1 MLISSPGIIL
11 SKVRYQDND
20 LIVKCLTRDL
30 GVVSYMIKNISMSKK
45 SKNKFAFFQLLNILD
60 LETNYNPNRSI
71 QYIKDLKVKYN
82 FTSLHTNI
90 YKSSVVMF
98 LSEILSNIIHIET
111 KDMELFDFIEK
122 SLIWYDKSENSSTFY
137 LIFLMKITHYLG
149 FYPDCTNMSYNYF
162 NLEEGLFE
170 SSKNSQYVIEGSSL
184 VLFKTILGI
193 KFDSN
198 KLPFIDKTNKKDIL
212 KNILIYFKLHV
223 DGFKDPKSLKV
234 LNQIFAD

>member
-1 MLISSPGIIL
+1 MLISSPAIIL

-60 LETNYNPNRSI
+60 LETNYNSNRSI

-98 LSEILSNIIHIET
+98 LSEILSNIIHVET

-122 SLIWYDKSENSSTFY
+122 SLIWYDKSEDSSTFY

-149 FYPDCTNMSYNYF
+149 FYPDCTNMNYNYF

>member
-1 MLISSPGIIL
+1 
-11 SKVRYQDND
+11 
-20 LIVKCLTRDL
+20 
-30 GVVSYMIKNISMSKK
+30 
-45 SKNKFAFFQLLNILD
+45 
-60 LETNYNPNRSI
+60 
-71 QYIKDLKVKYN
+71 
-82 FTSLHTNI
+82 
-90 YKSSVVMF
+90 
-98 LSEILSNIIHIET
+98 
-111 KDMELFDFIEK
+111 
-122 SLIWYDKSENSSTFY
+122 
-137 LIFLMKITHYLG
+137 MKITHYLG

-212 KNILIYFKLHV
+212 KNILTYFKLHV
-223 DGFKDPKSLKV
+223 DGFKDLKSLKV

>member
-122 SLIWYDKSENSSTFY
+122 SLIWYDKSEDSSTFY

-193 KFDSN
+193 KFDTT

>member
-1 MLISSPGIIL
+1 MIISTSAIIL

-30 GVVSYMIKNISMSKK
+30 GVVSYMVKNISTSKK

-60 LETNYNPNRSI
+60 LESNYNPNRSI
-71 QYIKDLKVKYN
+71 QYIKDLKIRYN

-98 LSEILSNIIHIET
+98 LSDILSNIIHNES
-111 KDMELFDFIEK
+111 KDLELFDFIEE
-122 SLIWYDKSENSSTFY
+122 SFIWYDKSEDSSSFY

-162 NLEEGLFE
+162 NLEEGLVE
-170 SSKNSQYVIEGSSL
+170 TSKNSKYVIQGGSL

-198 KLPFIDKTNKKDIL
+198 YLPFIDKINKKDIL

>member
-1 MLISSPGIIL
+1 MIVSTSAIIL

-30 GVVSYMIKNISMSKK
+30 GVISYMVKNISTSKN

-60 LETNYNPNRSI
+60 LESNYNPNRSI
-71 QYIKDLKVKYN
+71 QYIKDLKIRYN

-98 LSEILSNIIHIET
+98 LSEILSNIIHNES
-111 KDMELFDFIEK
+111 KDLELFDFIEE
-122 SLIWYDKSENSSTFY
+122 SFIWYDKSEDSSSFY

-170 SSKNSQYVIEGSSL
+170 TSKNSKYAIQGDSL

-198 KLPFIDKTNKKDIL
+198 NLPFIDKINKKDIL

-223 DGFKDPKSLKV
+223 DGFKDPKSLIV

>member
-1 MLISSPGIIL
+1 MLVSSSAIVL

-20 LIVKCLTRDL
+20 LIIKCLTRDL
-30 GVVSYMIKNISMSKK
+30 VVVSYMVKNISVSKK

-60 LETNYNPNRSI
+60 LETNFNPNRSI
-71 QYIKDLKVKYN
+71 QYIKDLKIKYT
-82 FTSLHTNI
+82 FKSLHTNI

-98 LSEILSNIIHIET
+98 LSEILSTIIHNEI
-111 KDMELFDFIEK
+111 KDIELFDFIES
-122 SLIWYDKSENSSTFY
+122 SLIWYDKSEESSAFY
-137 LIFLMKITHYLG
+137 LIFLMQMTDYLG
-149 FYPDCTNMSYNYF
+149 FYPDCTNMHYNYF

-170 SSKNSQYVIEGSSL
+170 NSKNSKYVIKGSSL

-198 KLPFIDKTNKKDIL
+198 KLPFIDKIKKKDIL
-212 KNILIYFKLHV
+212 KNILIYYKLHV

>member
-1 MLISSPGIIL
+1 MIISTSAIIL

-30 GVVSYMIKNISMSKK
+30 GVISYMVKNISTSKN

-60 LETNYNPNRSI
+60 LESNYNPNRSI
-71 QYIKDLKVKYN
+71 QYIKDLKIRYN

-98 LSEILSNIIHIET
+98 LSEILSNIIHNES
-111 KDMELFDFIEK
+111 KDLELFDFIEE
-122 SLIWYDKSENSSTFY
+122 SFIWYDKSEDSSSFY

-170 SSKNSQYVIEGSSL
+170 TSKNSKYVIQGDSL

-198 KLPFIDKTNKKDIL
+198 KLPFIDKINKKDIL

-223 DGFKDPKSLKV
+223 DGFKDPKSLIV

>member
-1 MLISSPGIIL
+1 MLISSPAIIL

-98 LSEILSNIIHIET
+98 LSEILSKIIHIET

-122 SLIWYDKSENSSTFY
+122 SLIWYDKSEDSSTFY

-193 KFDSN
+193 KFDTN

-234 LNQIFAD
+234 LKQIFAD

>member
-1 MLISSPGIIL
+1 MLISSPAIIL

-60 LETNYNPNRSI
+60 LETNYNSNRSI

-98 LSEILSNIIHIET
+98 LSEILSNIIHVET

-122 SLIWYDKSENSSTFY
+122 SLIWYDKSEDSSTFY

-149 FYPDCTNMSYNYF
+149 FYPDCTNMNYNYF

-193 KFDSN
+193 KFDNN

-212 KNILIYFKLHV
+212 KNILTYFKLHV
-223 DGFKDPKSLKV
+223 DGFKDLKSLKV

>member
-122 SLIWYDKSENSSTFY
+122 SLIWYDKSEDSSTFY

-193 KFDSN
+193 KFDGN

>member
-111 KDMELFDFIEK
+111 KDMDLFDFIEK
-122 SLIWYDKSENSSTFY
+122 SLIWYDKSEDSSTFY

-149 FYPDCTNMSYNYF
+149 FYPDCTNINYNYF

-184 VLFKTILGI
+184 ALFKTILGI

>member
-122 SLIWYDKSENSSTFY
+122 SLIWYDKSEDSSTFY

-149 FYPDCTNMSYNYF
+149 FYPDCTNISYNYF

-193 KFDSN
+193 KFDTT

>member
-1 MLISSPGIIL
+1 MIVSTSAIIL

-30 GVVSYMIKNISMSKK
+30 GVISYMVKNISTSKN

-60 LETNYNPNRSI
+60 LESNYNPNRSI
-71 QYIKDLKVKYN
+71 QYIKDLKIRYN

-98 LSEILSNIIHIET
+98 LSEILSNIIHNES
-111 KDMELFDFIEK
+111 KDLELFDFIEE
-122 SLIWYDKSENSSTFY
+122 SFIWYDKSEDSSSFY

-170 SSKNSQYVIEGSSL
+170 TSKNSKYVIQGDSL

-198 KLPFIDKTNKKDIL
+198 KLPFIDKINKKDIL
-212 KNILIYFKLHV
+212 KNILIHFKLHV
-223 DGFKDPKSLKV
+223 DGFKDPKSLIV

>member
-1 MLISSPGIIL
+1 MIVSTSAIIL

-30 GVVSYMIKNISMSKK
+30 GVISYMVKNISTSKN

-60 LETNYNPNRSI
+60 LESNYNPNRSI
-71 QYIKDLKVKYN
+71 QYIKDLKIRYN

-98 LSEILSNIIHIET
+98 LSEILSNIIHNES
-111 KDMELFDFIEK
+111 KDLELFDFIEE
-122 SLIWYDKSENSSTFY
+122 SFIWYDKSEDSSSFY

-170 SSKNSQYVIEGSSL
+170 TSKNSKYAIQGDSL

-198 KLPFIDKTNKKDIL
+198 KLPFIDKINKKDIL

-223 DGFKDPKSLKV
+223 DGFKDPKSLIV

>member
-1 MLISSPGIIL
+1 
-11 SKVRYQDND
+11 
-20 LIVKCLTRDL
+20 
-30 GVVSYMIKNISMSKK
+30 
-45 SKNKFAFFQLLNILD
+45 
-60 LETNYNPNRSI
+60 
-71 QYIKDLKVKYN
+71 
-82 FTSLHTNI
+82 
-90 YKSSVVMF
+90 
-98 LSEILSNIIHIET
+98 
-111 KDMELFDFIEK
+111 MELFDFIEK
-122 SLIWYDKSENSSTFY
+122 SLIWYDKSDDSSTFY

-149 FYPDCTNMSYNYF
+149 FYPDCTNMNYNYF

-212 KNILIYFKLHV
+212 KNILTYFKLHV
-223 DGFKDPKSLKV
+223 DGFKDLKSLKV